1 MPPRGEPGLD
11 TPALVIDLDALER
24 NLRRMAAFFAP
35 LPCAL
40 RPHAKTHKCVEIARR
55 QIELGAV
62 GITCAKLGEA
72 ETMADGGIADVLIAN
87 QVTAP
92 GKLPRLARLAGRCTL
107 TVAIDD
113 LENANAIAAAAREA
127 GTTVGV
133 LVEVDTGM
141 GRCGIAPEPAA
152 GARFCRTVAELDG
165 LRFRG
170 LMGYEGH
177 AVLVE
182 DRAERQATAETAARL
197 LLECASAVR
206 DAGLPVEIVSAGGT
220 GTYDATGRL
229 DGITEIQAGS
239 FVSAGG
245 TGTYDATG
253 RLDGITEI
261 QAGSY
266 CLMDAR
272 YRRVRPEFDNALFLL
287 ATVVSR
293 PTAERVVLDCGMK
306 SITHEFGLPIV
317 LDPPGLELV
326 HLSEEHGACRV
337 AQPPCALRPGDRVR
351 LLPTHC
357 CTTVNL
363 HDRYWVVRDGLL
375 VETWPIAARGRFD

>member
-1 MPPRGEPGLD
+1 MPPRGDPALD
-11 TPALVIDLDALER
+11 TPALAIDLDALER
-24 NLRRMAAFFAP
+24 NLRQMADFFAP

-40 RPHAKTHKCVEIARR
+40 RPHAKTHKCVQIARR
-55 QIELGAV
+55 QVELGAV

-72 ETMADGGIADVLIAN
+72 ETMADGGIPDILIAN

-92 GKLPRLARLAGRCTL
+92 GKLARLARLAGRCTL

-113 LENANAIAAAAREA
+113 LENAKAIAAAAREA
-127 GTTVGV
+127 GTTAGV

-141 GRCGIAPEPAA
+141 GRCGIAPEAETA
-152 GARFCRTVAELDG
+152 ARFCQAVAGLEG

-182 DRAERQATAETAARL
+182 DPAERQATAEKAARL
-197 LLECASAVR
+197 LLECAAAVR
-206 DAGLPVEIVSAGGT
+206 DAGLEVAVVSAGGT
-220 GTYDATGRL
+220 GTYDAT
-229 DGITEIQAGS
+229 S
-239 FVSAGG
+239 
-245 TGTYDATG
+245 

-272 YRRVRPEFDNALFLL
+272 YRRVRPEFDNALSLI

-293 PTAERVVLDCGMK
+293 PTADRVVLDCGMK
-306 SITHEFGLPIV
+306 SITREFGLPIV

-326 HLSEEHGACRV
+326 HLSEEHGTCRV
-337 AQPPCALRPGDRVR
+337 VEPPCRLRPGDQVR

-363 HDRYWVVRDGLL
+363 HDRYWVVRGGRL
-375 VETWPIAARGRFD
+375 VETWPIAARGRSD

>member
-11 TPALVIDLDALER
+11 TPALAIDLDALER
-24 NLRRMAAFFAP
+24 NLRRMADFFAP

-72 ETMADGGIADVLIAN
+72 ETMADGGIPDILIAN

-92 GKLPRLARLAGRCTL
+92 GKLTRLARLAGRCTL

-127 GTTVGV
+127 GTRAGV

-141 GRCGIAPEPAA
+141 GRCGLAPEPGAV
-152 GARFCRTVAELDG
+152 ARFCRRVADLNG
-165 LRFRG
+165 LSFRG

-182 DRAERQATAETAARL
+182 DPDERRAKAEKAARL
-197 LLECASAVR
+197 LLECAAAVR
-206 DAGLPVEIVSAGGT
+206 DAGLQVTVVSAGGT
-220 GTYDATGRL
+220 GTYDT
-229 DGITEIQAGS
+229 
-239 FVSAGG
+239 
-245 TGTYDATG
+245 TG

-272 YRRVRPEFDNALFLL
+272 YRRVRPEFDNALFLI

-306 SITHEFGLPIV
+306 AITREFGLPIV

-326 HLSEEHGACRV
+326 HLSEEHGACRA
-337 AQPPCALRPGDRVR
+337 AQPTCALRPDDQVR

-363 HDRYWVVRDGLL
+363 HGRYWVVRDGRL
-375 VETWPIAARGRFD
+375 VETWPIAARGRSD